1 MFTGIIERTGK
12 VVSVSTHLEGGAD
25 GMNAI
30 TQVII
35 DAEKG
40 FETKLGDSVSVNGC
54 CLTVTSNKMNLLS
67 FDVSRETLDKT
78 NLADLKEGQDINLE
92 RAMALGDRLGGHLV
106 SGHIDCCGTIERIE
120 KNSDGWIVEVSIPKD
135 FGRYLIAKGSICID
149 GVSLTI
155 NTLTDVADRS
165 VVGLT
170 LIPTT
175 ISLTCFRHALKGAEV
190 NIEVDLIGK
199 YIERLTAARNLP

>member
-12 VVSVSTHLEGGAD
+12 VVAVSTHRAGGTS

-30 TQVII
+30 TQITI
-35 DAEKG
+35 DPEKG

-54 CLTVTSNKMNLLS
+54 CLTITANKMNLLS

-78 NLADLKEGQDINLE
+78 NLGSLKEGQDVNLE
-92 RAMALGDRLGGHLV
+92 RAMALGARLGGHMV
-106 SGHIDCCGTIERIE
+106 SGHIDCCGTIEHIE
-120 KNSDGWIVEVSIPKD
+120 KNPDGWIVEVSIPRD
-135 FGRYLIAKGSICID
+135 FGRYLISKGSICID

-155 NTLTDVADRS
+155 NTLKDVAGRS
-165 VVGLT
+165 VAGLT

-175 ISLTCFRHALKGAEV
+175 ISLTCFRHAIKGAEV

-199 YIERLTAARNLP
+199 YIERLTAPR

>member
-12 VVSVSTHLEGGAD
+12 VVSVSTHPGGGLG

-35 DAEKG
+35 DPEKG
-40 FETKLGDSVSVNGC
+40 FDTKLGDSVAVNGC

-78 NLADLKEGQDINLE
+78 NLANLRESQDVNLE
-92 RAMALGDRLGGHLV
+92 RAMALGARLGGHMV
-106 SGHIDCCGTIERIE
+106 SGHIDCCGTIEKIE
-120 KNSDGWIVEVSIPKD
+120 KNSDGWIVEVSIPRN
-135 FGRYLIAKGSICID
+135 FGRYVISKGSICID
-149 GVSLTI
+149 GVSLTV
-155 NTLTDVADRS
+155 NTLKDIADRS

-175 ISLTCFRHALKGAEV
+175 ISLTCFRHAQKGAEV

-199 YIERLTAARNLP
+199 YIERLKGVSHQS

>member
-12 VVSVSTHLEGGAD
+12 VVSVSTHRAGGTS

-35 DAEKG
+35 DPEKG

-78 NLADLKEGQDINLE
+78 NLADLREGQDINLE
-92 RAMALGDRLGGHLV
+92 RAMALGARLGGHLV
-106 SGHIDCCGTIERIE
+106 SGHIDCCGIIERIE
-120 KNSDGWIVEVSIPKD
+120 KNSDGWIVEVSIPRD

-155 NTLTDVADRS
+155 NTLKDVADRS

-175 ISLTCFRHALKGAEV
+175 ISLTCFRHATKGAEV

-199 YIERLTAARNLP
+199 YIERLTTARNLP

>member
-12 VVSVSTHLEGGAD
+12 VVSISTHRSDGPS

-30 TQVII
+30 TQIII
-35 DAEKG
+35 DPEKG
-40 FETKLGDSVSVNGC
+40 FDTKLGDSVAVNGC
-54 CLTVTSNKMNLLS
+54 CLTVTSNKMHLLS
-67 FDVSRETLDKT
+67 FDVSRETLEKT
-78 NLADLKEGQDINLE
+78 NLADLKESQEVNLE
-92 RAMALGDRLGGHLV
+92 RAMALGARLGGHLV
-106 SGHIDCCGTIERIE
+106 SGHIDCCGSIEKIE
-120 KNSDGWIVEVSIPKD
+120 KNPDGWIVNISIPRT
-135 FGRYLIAKGSICID
+135 FGRYLINKGSICID

-155 NTLTDVADRS
+155 NTLQDITDRS

-175 ISLTCFRHALKGAEV
+175 ISLTCFRHATEGAEV

-199 YIERLTAARNLP
+199 YIERLTNAR

>member
-12 VVSVSTHLEGGAD
+12 VVSVSTHRAGDAS

-35 DAEKG
+35 DPEKG

-67 FDVSRETLDKT
+67 FDVSRETLEKT
-78 NLADLKEGQDINLE
+78 NLADLKEGQDVNLE
-92 RAMALGDRLGGHLV
+92 RAMALGARLGGHMV
-106 SGHIDCCGTIERIE
+106 SGHIDCCGTIERME
-120 KNSDGWIVEVSIPKD
+120 KNPDGWIVEVSIPRT
-135 FGRYLIAKGSICID
+135 FGRYLISKGSICID

-155 NTLTDVADRS
+155 NTLKNIADRS

-175 ISLTCFRHALKGAEV
+175 ISLTCFRHAINGAEV

-199 YIERLTAARNLP
+199 YIERLTAPRSV